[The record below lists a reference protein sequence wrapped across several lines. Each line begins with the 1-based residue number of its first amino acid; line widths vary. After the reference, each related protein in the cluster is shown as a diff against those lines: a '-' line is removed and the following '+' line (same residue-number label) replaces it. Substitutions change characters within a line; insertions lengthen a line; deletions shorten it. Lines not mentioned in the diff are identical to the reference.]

1 MHEILCT
8 VSCWF
13 AMLSQNEKAVTESFS
28 NRQISQSF
36 YVAQIESNGMQ
47 IVNHLNNCHK
57 RYKKKELLAGDLEN
71 GKVKYFSK
79 KFAKEPLSLPLALS

>member
-1 MHEILCT
+1 MHEILCS
-8 VSCWF
+8 VSCWC

-47 IVNHLNNCHK
+47 IINHLNNCHK
-57 RYKKKELLAGDLEN
+57 RYKKKKRITGWGS
-71 GKVKYFSK
+71 GKW
-79 KFAKEPLSLPLALS
+79 